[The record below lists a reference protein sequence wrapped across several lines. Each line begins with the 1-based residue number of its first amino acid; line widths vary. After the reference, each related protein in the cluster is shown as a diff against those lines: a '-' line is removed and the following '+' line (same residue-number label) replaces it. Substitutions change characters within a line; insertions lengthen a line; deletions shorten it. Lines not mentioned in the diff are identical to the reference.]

1 MSRRSL
7 AAAADFGWGRFR
19 EYDEIGRA
27 TSLTKQ
33 FALFLPPPLSLVA
46 DKAPSLRCPLTLIS
60 RILSDFP
67 GQMPAVCIPRESYW
81 LQICSSLRVL
91 LSAQFIRTSET
102 QSCS

>member
-7 AAAADFGWGRFR
+7 AAAADFGLGRFR

-33 FALFLPPPLSLVA
+33 LALFLPPPLSLVA
-46 DKAPSLRCPLTLIS
+46 DNATSLRCPLSLLS

-91 LSAQFIRTSET
+91 LSIQFIRTSET
-102 QSCS
+102 QSCW